1 MCFRLFMSVGQ
12 TLRRFDFSW
21 GLRNFSLSHALDKTF
36 FISLPSSKLTI
47 SLISIYTF
55 PFSCNFILTIKPL
68 GKPLSKT
75 GGGSCSLDPSILNIF
90 PIVTGD
96 NSPYIYW
103 PAGFA
108 LIPTRASP
116 EKQGP
121 STLKSSFPWQSCP
134 ISRRPLKVNSVGIPV
149 ASEIVRLKKIN
160 EERC

>member
-1 MCFRLFMSVGQ
+1 MGTQEFFFVPRSRQ
-12 TLRRFDFSW
+12 DEETS
-21 GLRNFSLSHALDKTF
+21 F
-36 FISLPSSKLTI
+36 FISLPSQKLTI

-108 LIPTRASP
+108 LIPTKASP